1 MDAGKRFTIDT
12 KASYAGDHPHTKD
25 KIIENVDISVKEL
38 GIPQV
43 NVYYL
48 HMPDRNT
55 PLEEAVAG
63 MNEAHKA
70 GKIKQF
76 GVSNHSPAEVEEIV
90 KIAEE
95 KGYIKPTVYQGQ
107 YNAIVRGGE
116 RDLFPVLRKHN
127 IAFYAYRW
135 VLSTDQLLFIQFY
148 SIKHVQ
154 DANVTKL
161 FPTARLAVAS
171 LLETTRG
178 RTLDSIVPYV
188 SLRPSCSTWF
198 LLRE

>member
-12 KASYAGDHPHTKD
+12 KAAYAGDHPHTKD

-38 GIPQV
+38 KIPQV

-48 HMPDRNT
+48 HMPDRTT
-55 PLEEAVAG
+55 PFEEAVAG

-76 GVSNHSPAEVEEIV
+76 GISNHSPAEVEEIV
-90 KIAEE
+90 KIAED

-116 RDLFPVLRKHN
+116 KDLFPVLRKHG
-127 IAFYAYRW
+127 IAFYAYR
-135 VLSTDQLLFIQFY
+135 
-148 SIKHVQ
+148 
-154 DANVTKL
+154 
-161 FPTARLAVAS
+161 
-171 LLETTRG
+171 
-178 RTLDSIVPYV
+178 
-188 SLRPSCSTWF
+188 
-198 LLRE
+198 